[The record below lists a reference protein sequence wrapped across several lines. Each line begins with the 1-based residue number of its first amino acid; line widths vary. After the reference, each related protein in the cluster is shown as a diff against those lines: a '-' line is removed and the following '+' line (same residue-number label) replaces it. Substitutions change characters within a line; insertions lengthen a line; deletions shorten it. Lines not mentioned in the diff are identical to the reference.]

1 MAFSFFWLVVSTYE
15 LYSVKLCLGLKTLA
29 FSTNKIGINDLFF
42 ANSFYHD
49 SFSQSARLFI
59 LFISLIFMIF
69 YRFEFQND
77 SRLRRIEFLFLFL
90 VGCSLSMLM
99 VSASSLLS
107 LFLSVEGL
115 VMVMYVLTAGS
126 SVSSGF
132 PIVKILRF
140 RAVEGAL
147 KYAITNAI
155 ATGFFLLGSIL
166 VFFFTGGDIYFI
178 SIFKTLGTLGSS
190 LPLDSTTNFFVY
202 YGLLLGVI
210 LIALTFLF
218 KLGAVPFHN

>member
-1 MAFSFFWLVVSTYE
+1 MYAVSFYINKGLPFLKIVGSNDFMFS
-15 LYSVKLCLGLKTLA
+15 
-29 FSTNKIGINDLFF
+29 
-42 ANSFYHD
+42 NSFYHD
-49 SFSQSARLFI
+49 SFSQGSRLFI
-59 LFISLIFMIF
+59 LFVCLIFMIL
-69 YRFEFQND
+69 YRFEIKND
-77 SRLRRIEFLFLFL
+77 SRLRRVEFLFLFL
-90 VGCSLSMLM
+90 VGCALSMLM

-126 SVSSGF
+126 SISSGF

-147 KYAITNAI
+147 KYAITNAV
-155 ATGFFLLGSIL
+155 ATGFFLLGSAL
-166 VFFFTGGDIYFI
+166 VFFFTGGDIYFV
-178 SIFKTLGTLGSS
+178 SIFKTLRS
-190 LPLDSTTNFFVY
+190 LVLNFDSLNNLFLY

-218 KLGAVPFHN
+218 KLGVVPFHN